1 MKKIQSM
8 MLMLLVAVMGMCVQ
22 SCGSDD
28 DNTPS
33 GYNSVTYVREDF
45 STTLKFQGRNMSA
58 YADASVVAQLS
69 QNDQL
74 VLVAFLSSIKQA
86 DASLQALVEG
96 GTIPADAKVISTY
109 KKFIEDYL
117 TEKGFE
123 GNIKIS
129 KVRNGSSS
137 EIGTIEFTK

>member
-22 SCGSDD
+22 SCGDDD

-33 GYNSVTYVREDF
+33 GYNSVAYVREDF

-69 QNDQL
+69 QDDQL

-86 DASLQALVEG
+86 DASLQALVDG

-123 GNIKIS
+123 GIIKIS

>member
-22 SCGSDD
+22 SCGDD

-123 GNIKIS
+123 GYIKIS